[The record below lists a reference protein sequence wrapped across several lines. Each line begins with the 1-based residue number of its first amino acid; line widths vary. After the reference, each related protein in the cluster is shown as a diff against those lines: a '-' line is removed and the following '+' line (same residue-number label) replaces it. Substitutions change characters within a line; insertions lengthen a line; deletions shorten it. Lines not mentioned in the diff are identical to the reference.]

1 MVAFL
6 GTGLMGSGF
15 VRAMRARGEA
25 VAVWNRTGA
34 RAQALEKDGAV
45 AFPEPAEAVRGA
57 TRVHLSLSDDASVDA
72 ALERARPGLA
82 PGAILLDHTT
92 TAPGPTRERA
102 LRWNRDGF
110 TFVHAPVFMGPANA
124 RDATGLMLVS
134 GSPERVASV
143 RGVLE
148 KMTGRL
154 LVVGEAEERAAA
166 FKLLGNLM
174 IVFIASGLADTF
186 ALGKAMGISA
196 ADAHGLF
203 QHFNPANQ
211 ISLRG
216 KRMAEGDFAPSFEL
230 QMARKDVRLML
241 ESAGVDGG
249 LQVLPAIAAMMDR
262 VIAEG
267 HGAEDLAVIAH
278 RSVR

>member
-15 VRAMRARGEA
+15 VRAMLARGEA
-25 VAVWNRTGA
+25 VRVWNRTAAKA
-34 RAQALEKDGAV
+34 RRLEADGAV
-45 AFPEPAEAVRGA
+45 ACESPAEAVRGA
-57 TRVHLSLSDDASVDA
+57 DRVHLSLSDDASVDA
-72 ALERARPGLA
+72 ALEQARPGLSPDA
-82 PGAILLDHTT
+82 QIIDHTT
-92 TAPGPTRERA
+92 TAPGPTRARSQ
-102 LRWNRDGF
+102 RWNEAGF

-124 RDATGLMLVS
+124 RESSGLMLVC
-134 GSPERVASV
+134 GSAPRVAAV

-154 LVVGEAEERAAA
+154 LEVGEGEERAAA
-166 FKLLGNLM
+166 FKLLGNSM
-174 IVFIASGLADTF
+174 IVFIASGLSDTF
-186 ALGKAMGISA
+186 ALAKSLGLTPAE
-196 ADAHGLF
+196 AHGLF

-211 ISLRG
+211 IGLRG
-216 KRMAEGDFAPSFEL
+216 KRMAAGDFAPAFEL

-241 ESAGVDGG
+241 ESAGAEGG

-267 HGAEDLAVIAH
+267 HGAEDLGVIAH
-278 RSVR
+278 RAVR